1 MTQQNSHKNRSHVNL
16 VFSSKRG
23 SHFFSL
29 QPFLHSSFFFFPFR
43 THSSHSKDKHYPQVF
58 LRTRSNWGV
67 VLIVIDRDHDRC
79 IADATPRGTNYI
91 SPFFFLY
98 PFDIILSRQIQTKSY
113 LSASTKQMWNRFY
126 ASSVSFFLL
135 VRPRH
140 LYPVFLSSPPYF
152 SLSLTFFLK
161 NKRKIFH
168 SIMVILFLI
177 NRPSH
182 REIMKTPVSFS

>member
-79 IADATPRGTNYI
+79 IADATPRDTNYI
-91 SPFFFLY
+91 SPFFF
-98 PFDIILSRQIQTKSY
+98 F
-113 LSASTKQMWNRFY
+113 
-126 ASSVSFFLL
+126 SF
-135 VRPRH
+135 
-140 LYPVFLSSPPYF
+140 F
-152 SLSLTFFLK
+152 SLSLRHYTLPSNSNKVVSISYHKANVKSILCFICFLFPSGPSSSPLPGFSLFSSVFLPFFNFFFEK
-161 NKRKIFH
+161 
-168 SIMVILFLI
+168 
-177 NRPSH
+177 
-182 REIMKTPVSFS
+182 